1 MHPLQPNQHGS
12 AFHQPYHMPQFFPQN
27 YVVLPPHFPI
37 AAPVLPPL
45 SPPAP
50 QPKFSFEPYSLNPTE
65 GVKEPLEH
73 LRYLAEQYK
82 TTSGLSEPLNLSV
95 RAPRQQTAGNPASS
109 FSVPP
114 SIKNPKF
121 LNKPSPLY
129 SPPCP
134 QVARSERC
142 EVQGGEAAVGP
153 RAFPAKTREAEASSN
168 PAYRSAFSPK
178 TGDGTAEKPSTPPKT
193 DFAPQPKERR
203 AEGSETDGLNLHHLL
218 PGLPREN
225 ERGEMEI
232 EIPLSVFHKWLRLC
246 KFSGAIPEH
255 KQPPGLQKEH
265 SGQRDR
271 LDTDTL
277 PKNLTFPM
285 NPPNRSGLAED
296 LSLRSLPSSAPTTE
310 TSGNHRIT
318 GQDPFS
324 IYKPLSSGVIPSS
337 LDKCPFDQRDISKS
351 YAAKYPNGWGA
362 YDLSSRAQ
370 ERNDSS
376 PLGVQ
381 QSKEACKSSNE
392 DALPKENAEPSP
404 SAVLLLNSGS
414 NALVHL
420 TSEEVMKLKK
430 IISSSS

>member
-1 MHPLQPNQHGS
+1 MHPLQSSQHGS
-12 AFHQPYHMPQFFPQN
+12 AFHQPFHMPQFYPQN
-27 YVVLPPHFPI
+27 YAVLPPHFPI

-45 SPPAP
+45 SPLAH

-95 RAPRQQTAGNPASS
+95 RGPRQQTASNPASS
-109 FSVPP
+109 FSAPP

-134 QVARSERC
+134 QVERSERC
-142 EVQGGEAAVGP
+142 EVQGGEAAAGP
-153 RAFPAKTREAEASSN
+153 RAFPAKTRETEASSS
-168 PAYRSAFSPK
+168 PMYHCAFSLK

-193 DFAPQPKERR
+193 DFTLQAKERR
-203 AEGSETDGLNLHHLL
+203 VESSETGRLNLHHLL

-255 KQPPGLQKEH
+255 RQPPGFQKEH
-265 SGQRDR
+265 SGQRDC
-271 LDTDTL
+271 LDTDML
-277 PKNLTFPM
+277 PKNLTFCI
-285 NPPNRSGLAED
+285 NPPNSSGLAED
-296 LSLRSLPSSAPTTE
+296 LSLRNLPSSAQTTE

-318 GQDPFS
+318 GQNPSS
-324 IYKPLSSGVIPSS
+324 IYKPLSSGVILSS
-337 LDKCPFDQRDISKS
+337 LDKYPFDQRDISQS
-351 YAAKYPNGWGA
+351 YGTKYPNGWDA
-362 YDLSSRAQ
+362 YDLSCRAQ
-370 ERNDSS
+370 ERNGSN
-376 PLGVQ
+376 PLAVQ
-381 QSKEACKSSNE
+381 QSKDACKSSNE
-392 DALPKENAEPSP
+392 DIPPKETAKPSP

>member
-1 MHPLQPNQHGS
+1 MPL
-12 AFHQPYHMPQFFPQN
+12 FYPQN
-27 YVVLPPHFPI
+27 YAVLPTHFPI
-37 AAPVLPPL
+37 TAPVLPPL
-45 SPPAP
+45 SPPAH
-50 QPKFSFEPYSLNPTE
+50 QPKFSFESYSLNPTE

-95 RAPRQQTAGNPASS
+95 RAPRQQTTSNPTSS
-109 FSVPP
+109 FSAPP
-114 SIKNPKF
+114 SIKIPKF

-129 SPPCP
+129 LPPCP
-134 QVARSERC
+134 QVARRKRC
-142 EVQGGEAAVGP
+142 EAQGGEAAAGS
-153 RAFPAKTREAEASSN
+153 RASPAKTQETEASSS
-168 PAYRSAFSPK
+168 PTYRSAFSLK
-178 TGDGTAEKPSTPPKT
+178 TGDGTAEKPSTPKT
-193 DFAPQPKERR
+193 DFTLQANERR
-203 AEGSETDGLNLHHLL
+203 AESSETGGLNLHHLL

-232 EIPLSVFHKWLRLC
+232 EIPLSVFHKWLRVC

-265 SGQRDR
+265 FGQRDC
-271 LDTDTL
+271 LDTEML
-277 PKNLTFPM
+277 PKNLTFPR
-285 NPPNRSGLAED
+285 NPPNRNGLAED
-296 LSLRSLPSSAPTTE
+296 LSPRSLPSSAPTTE

-318 GQDPFS
+318 GQNPFS

-337 LDKCPFDQRDISKS
+337 LDKYPFDQRDISKS
-351 YAAKYPNGWGA
+351 YGTKYPNGWDA

-370 ERNDSS
+370 ERNNSDHLS
-376 PLGVQ
+376 VQ
-381 QSKEACKSSNE
+381 QSKETCKSSNE
-392 DALPKENAEPSP
+392 DVPPKENAEQST